1 MIWTLNSSVL
11 RPEATASVVRAYI
24 QHRLYDEQPTQ
35 KLFMIGPMFRHE
47 RPQKGRFRQFH
58 QIDVEI
64 IGDPGPKSDA
74 ELIVVAMELLHR
86 LDWADAAVQPTGW
99 TPPAAIPIMVQSA
112 AGPQQEMVFNVS
124 YRITNDADP
133 NLRLV
138 DVRVTWTEMNAPPG
152 APPRR
157 YAMST
162 IRHDD
167 P

>member
-1 MIWTLNSSVL
+1 MTLLEVMIALAVL
-11 RPEATASVVRAYI
+11 ALGLLAMLAMQVSAMRGGKYGRHTTEAAQLARD
-24 QHRLYDEQPTQ
+24 Q
-35 KLFMIGPMFRHE
+35 
-47 RPQKGRFRQFH
+47 
-58 QIDVEI
+58 
-64 IGDPGPKSDA
+64 
-74 ELIVVAMELLHR
+74 MEFLHR
-86 LDWADAAVQPTGW
+86 LDWDDPAMSPTAW
-99 TPPAAIPIMVQSA
+99 TPTFLGTAGPVTLIVQSA
-112 AGPQQEMVFNVS
+112 AGPQEEMAYTVS
-124 YRITNDADP
+124 HRITNDALDA

>member
-1 MIWTLNSSVL
+1 
-11 RPEATASVVRAYI
+11 
-24 QHRLYDEQPTQ
+24 
-35 KLFMIGPMFRHE
+35 
-47 RPQKGRFRQFH
+47 
-58 QIDVEI
+58 
-64 IGDPGPKSDA
+64 
-74 ELIVVAMELLHR
+74 MEFLHR
-86 LDWADAAVQPTGW
+86 LDWTDPLFAPTNW
-99 TPPAAIPIMVQSA
+99 TAPVATPVTVQSA
-112 AGPQQEMVFNVS
+112 GGLQQEMIYNVS
-124 YRITNDADP
+124 YRVTNDGIDP